1 MVAAS
6 YTSVRNNL
14 KNYCDLAVD
23 GGETVIITRKG
34 DKNVVMISLEDYNS
48 MIKALNNV
56 QYLAK
61 LERSFKQLDEGKGVV
76 HELIEV

>member
-14 KNYCDLAVD
+14 KNYCDLVVD
-23 GGETVIITRKG
+23 GGETVIITRKD

>member
-23 GGETVIITRKG
+23 GGETVIITRKD
-34 DKNVVMISLEDYNS
+34 DKNVVMISLDDYNS

>member
-23 GGETVIITRKG
+23 GGETVIITRKD

>member
-14 KNYCDLAVD
+14 KNYCDLTVD

>member
-23 GGETVIITRKG
+23 DGETVIITRKG
-34 DKNVVMISLEDYNS
+34 NKNVVMISLEDYNS